1 MLATFSPS
9 LAGWLFLS
17 NLALTLKYVSTLLV
31 HELEPKKW
39 VFCSGGSTKH
49 NITFQSPQGVY
60 FLEKYDELPKLAACR
75 WYFTDQ
81 NGPKGGSHENEF

>member
-9 LAGWLFLS
+9 LADWPFLS
-17 NLALTLKYVSTLLV
+17 SLAPTLKYLSTLLV

-39 VFCSGGSTKH
+39 VFRSGGSTKF

-60 FLEKYDELPKLAACR
+60 FLEKYDELPKLVACR

-81 NGPKGGSHENEF
+81 NGTKGESHENEF